1 MGSKAMAAPK
11 AEKKD
16 ALELEHEP
24 GKTDAQRL
32 AGVALDPAAHSM
44 SIARPFNQGAF
55 GKQDVSATFE
65 VVLEHTNA
73 AKSGD
78 LGHYR
83 AMLAG
88 QAISLNSIFTEMS
101 RRSAL
106 NMGEY
111 MDAAERYMRLALK
124 AQAQSRATIEA
135 LERITS
141 GREQTVRNVHVDNR
155 GGQAVIADTINT
167 GGSGNGNSDVQ
178 SYATGEAGSGPAM
191 LGTDPRGNGVP
202 IPGGEGSE
210 TVQDARRHES
220 WRA

>member
-1 MGSKAMAAPK
+1 MGSKAK
-11 AEKKD
+11 AKPNEGGKD
-16 ALELEHEP
+16 VLGVTLKAGKSEAQAL
-24 GKTDAQRL
+24 TD
-32 AGVALDPAAHSM
+32 VTLDPAAHAM
-44 SIARPFNQGAF
+44 SIARPFNQGVF
-55 GKQDVSATFE
+55 GKTGVSETFNS
-65 VVLEHTNA
+65 VQEHTNA
-73 AKSGD
+73 AKAGD

-135 LERITS
+135 LERITN
-141 GREQTVRNVHVDNR
+141 GREQTVRHVHVDNR

-167 GGSGNGNSDVQ
+167 GGSGNGKSDVQ
-178 SYATGEAGSGPAM
+178 SYATGAAGSGPAM
-191 LGTDPRGNGVP
+191 LGADPCGNGVP
-202 IPGGEGSE
+202 IPGSEGAE
-210 TVQDARRHES
+210 AVQDARRHKS
-220 WRA
+220 GRT